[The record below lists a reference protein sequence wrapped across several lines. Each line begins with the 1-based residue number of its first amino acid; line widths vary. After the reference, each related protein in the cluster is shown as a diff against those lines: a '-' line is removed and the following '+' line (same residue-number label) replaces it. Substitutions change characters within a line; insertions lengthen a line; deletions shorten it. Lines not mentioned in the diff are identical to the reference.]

1 MAWLLTGGRLVDG
14 TGAPTRME
22 SLAIDGERI
31 VAVGA
36 AADQWAEGRHDV
48 SRIDATGAT
57 VMPGLIDAHCHI
69 TFDEPFSTTEL
80 FFHRRE
86 GLSALVA
93 AYNARKVLRAGV
105 TGILDADCIYSTSID
120 LRDAIE
126 AGVAEGPRI
135 ACGGNALFTS
145 VGGTAGMLIPDE
157 GRLGYSKVVSG
168 RDEIVQETR
177 RQIKS
182 GVDWVK
188 VHVTGLVPRQR
199 AAGEIQ
205 VWTLD
210 ELKAVVDTAHEL
222 NIPVVGHCRN
232 ASSTRDA
239 ARAGFDMILHA
250 TFMDEEALDAVV
262 AAKVPLVPSLT
273 FQQLLAD
280 HGHQVGA
287 NRGFQKIFEREII
300 DSSAMLRRA
309 WQAGVPILAG
319 SESGFSITPY
329 GEWHW
334 RELQIFIEHFGMT
347 PLQAIHCAT
356 GAAGCALG
364 LAGETGVLA
373 AGRLADVIVVAGD
386 VASDVTLLGR
396 QENIRHVWKGGVP
409 VDLDTPL
416 PARQSISGWRI
427 ANYSTM
433 PLTRAAVANQ
443 ED

>member
-1 MAWLLTGGRLVDG
+1 MAYLITGGTLIDG
-14 TGAPTRME
+14 TGAEPVAG
-22 SLAIDGERI
+22 SLAMDGERI
-31 VAVGA
+31 VATGA
-36 AADQWAEGRHDV
+36 AADLWAEGRAGV
-48 SRIDATGAT
+48 ARIDATGAT

-105 TGILDADCIYSTSID
+105 TGILDADCVYSTSID

-157 GRLGYSKVVSG
+157 GRLGYSKVTAG
-168 RDEIVQETR
+168 RDEIVQEVR
-177 RQIKS
+177 RQIKG
-182 GVDWVK
+182 GVDWIK

-199 AAGEIQ
+199 EAGEIQ

-210 ELKAVVDTAHEL
+210 EMKAVVETAHDL

-239 ARAGFDMILHA
+239 AKAGFDMILHA
-250 TFMDEEALDAVV
+250 TFMDEEALEAVV
-262 AAKVPLVPSLT
+262 EAKVPLVPSLT
-273 FQQLLAD
+273 FQQVLAD
-280 HGHQVGA
+280 YGHKVGA
-287 NRGFQKIFEREII
+287 NRTFQKIFEREII
-300 DSSAMLRRA
+300 DSSVMLSRA
-309 WQAGVPILAG
+309 WREGVPMLAG

-334 RELQIFIEHFGMT
+334 RELQVFMEHLGMT
-347 PLQAIHCAT
+347 AMEAIHCAT
-356 GAAGCALG
+356 GASGRSLG
-364 LAGETGVLA
+364 LAGEVGTLEA
-373 AGRLADVIVVAGD
+373 DKLADVIVVRGD
-386 VASDVTLLGR
+386 VAKDVTLLGV
-396 QENIRHVWKGGVP
+396 QDNIRHVFKGGRA
-409 VDLDTPL
+409 VDLETPL
-416 PARQSISGWRI
+416 AERRSIPGWRV
-427 ANYSTM
+427 ASYSTA
-433 PLTRAAVANQ
+433 PLTRATAFG
-443 ED
+443 EG